1 LPLSAILG
9 DFRAE
14 VTQCESLIANAHKVD
29 AAGVPF
35 MTPDDQRQVTIAAFL
50 NLFIAWETFLEAS
63 IIDVMRGQPCVNGA
77 IPVRFVSPPHDEAA
91 RAMITHTLRYF
102 DFGNHDN
109 IRKVVAMYFENGYPY
124 EPHLSS
130 ILADLADLKTVRN
143 ACAHITSNTQR
154 GLENLALRI
163 LGQPAP
169 GIDVHRLLTM
179 VDPRPPSNGGTV
191 FVTYKNKL
199 LVTAELI
206 SNG

>member
-1 LPLSAILG
+1 
-9 DFRAE
+9 
-14 VTQCESLIANAHKVD
+14 
-29 AAGVPF
+29 
-35 MTPDDQRQVTIAAFL
+35 MTPDDQQQVTIAAFL

-63 IIDVMRGQPCVNGA
+63 IIDVMRGQPCVNGGL
-77 IPVRFVSPPHDEAA
+77 PVRFVSPPHDDAA

-109 IRKVVAMYFENGYPY
+109 MRKVATLYFHNGYPY

-130 ILADLADLKTVRN
+130 IFSDLADLKTIRN
-143 ACAHITSNTQR
+143 ACAHITSSTRR
-154 GLENLALRI
+154 GLETLALRI

-169 GIDVHRLLTM
+169 GISVHGLLTK
-179 VDPRPPSNGGTV
+179 VDPRPFANGGTV

-199 LVTAELI
+199 VITAELI